1 MTYLCTVLLKY
12 NTPQSIFPLMNRSL
26 ILPVAILFGLLFHQ
40 WCNTLVLI
48 VPYLIFTILLLNFTA
63 VEIKKLKLL
72 RMTGMNISLLL
83 FQMLASLG
91 GYLIAKGVGGDE
103 IVAEGVLIAVLCP
116 VAASS
121 VVISCIL
128 GANRE
133 TVTAHVI
140 LGNLMVAVVA
150 PIYFSFIG
158 VQQSMPFFESFWL
171 ILKRVSPIIAFPFF
185 LAFALQLWIPKA
197 NAFISKYKS
206 WSLHFWALAL
216 AITLGQTINFIFLH
230 GKDNLK
236 SIIILGIIS
245 IFICAIQFGLGKLI
259 GRKYGDIVAGGQM
272 LGQKNSALGIWMA
285 NIYLNPLASVS
296 IALYSI
302 WQNLFNSWQMYMH
315 EKKK

>member
-1 MTYLCTVLLKY
+1 
-12 NTPQSIFPLMNRSL
+12 MNRSL
-26 ILPVAILFGLLFHQ
+26 VLPLAIIFGLLFHQ
-40 WCNTLVLI
+40 WCSTMVLI

-63 VEIKKLKLL
+63 VNIKQLCLL
-72 RMTGMNISLLL
+72 RMTGMNISLLM
-83 FQMLASLG
+83 FQIFVSIG
-91 GYLIAKGVGGDE
+91 GYLLTKSMGANEIIAQ
-103 IVAEGVLIAVLCP
+103 GVLIAIICP

-140 LGNLMVAVVA
+140 LGNLMVAIVA
-150 PIYFSFIG
+150 PVFFSFIG
-158 VQQSMPFFESFWL
+158 VQQQMPFLDSFWL
-171 ILKRVSPIIAFPFF
+171 ILKKVSPILALPFF
-185 LAFALQLWIPKA
+185 VALGLQQWWPAANDFLARF
-197 NAFISKYKS
+197 KS
-206 WSLHFWALAL
+206 WSFYFWALAL

-230 GKDNLK
+230 GAENLH
-236 SIIILGIIS
+236 SIIVLGIVS
-245 IFICAIQFGLGKLI
+245 IFSCAIQFGLGKLI
-259 GRKYGDIVAGGQM
+259 GHKYGDTVAGGQM

-315 EKKK
+315 EKKNKKQNPN

>member
-1 MTYLCTVLLKY
+1 
-12 NTPQSIFPLMNRSL
+12 MNRSL
-26 ILPVAILFGLLFHQ
+26 ILPIAIVFGLLCHQ
-40 WCNTLVLI
+40 WCSILVTI

-63 VEIKKLKLL
+63 VDIKKLKLM

-83 FQMLASLG
+83 FQIVVSLG
-91 GYLIAKGVGGDE
+91 AYFLVKRVVADE
-103 IVAEGVLIAVLCP
+103 IVAQGALIAIICP

-140 LGNLMVAVVA
+140 LGNLMVAIVA
-150 PIYFSFIG
+150 PVFFSFIG
-158 VQQSMPFFESFWL
+158 IQQDMPFFESFLL
-171 ILKRVSPIIAFPFF
+171 ILKRVSPIIALPFF
-185 LAFALQLWIPKA
+185 IALALQLLLPAA
-197 NAFISKYKS
+197 NGMISRFKG
-206 WSLHFWALAL
+206 WSLYLWALAL

-230 GKDNLK
+230 GAENTE

-245 IFICAIQFGLGKLI
+245 IAICAIQFGIGKLI
-259 GRKYGDIVAGGQM
+259 GKKYGDTVAGGQM
-272 LGQKNSALGIWMA
+272 LGQKNTALGIWMA

-315 EKKK
+315 EKRTKRN

>member
-1 MTYLCTVLLKY
+1 MK
-12 NTPQSIFPLMNRSL
+12 RSL
-26 ILPVAILFGLLFHQ
+26 ILPVAIIFGLLFHQ

-48 VPYLIFTILLLNFTA
+48 VPYLIFSILLLNFTA
-63 VEIKKLKLL
+63 VDIRKLRLL
-72 RMTGMNISLLL
+72 KMTGMNISLLL
-83 FQMLASLG
+83 FQIIVSLG
-91 GYLIAKGVGGDE
+91 GYLLARAFGSDE
-103 IVAEGVLIAVLCP
+103 IVAEGILIAVLCP

-121 VVISCIL
+121 VVISCLL

-140 LGNLMVAVVA
+140 LGNLMVAIVA

-158 VQQSMPFFESFWL
+158 IQQDMPFFESFWL

-185 LAFALQLWIPKA
+185 LALGCQMWLPKV
-197 NAFISKYKS
+197 NAFISRYKA
-206 WSLHFWALAL
+206 WSLHLWALAL

-230 GKDNLK
+230 GKANLR

-259 GRKYGDIVAGGQM
+259 GKKYGDIVAGGQM

-285 NIYLNPLASVS
+285 NIYLSPLASVS

-315 EKKK
+315 EKKGK

>member
-1 MTYLCTVLLKY
+1 
-12 NTPQSIFPLMNRSL
+12 MNRSL
-26 ILPVAILFGLLFHQ
+26 ILPIAIVFGLLFHH
-40 WCNTLVLI
+40 WCSILAVI

-63 VEIKKLKLL
+63 VNIKQLKLMK
-72 RMTGMNISLLL
+72 MTGMNISLLL
-83 FQMLASLG
+83 FQIIVSLG
-91 GYLIAKGVGGDE
+91 AYFLVKATVADE
-103 IVAEGVLIAVLCP
+103 IVAQGALIAIICP

-140 LGNLMVAVVA
+140 LGNLMVAIVA
-150 PIYFSFIG
+150 PIFFSFIG
-158 VQQSMPFFESFWL
+158 VQQDMPFFESFLL
-171 ILKRVSPIIAFPFF
+171 ILKRVSPIIAMPFF
-185 LAFALQLWIPKA
+185 IAFALQLWLPAA
-197 NAFISKYKS
+197 NDLISRIKG
-206 WSLHFWALAL
+206 WSLYIWALAL

-230 GKDNLK
+230 GAENTE

-245 IFICAIQFGLGKLI
+245 IAICAIQFGIGKLI
-259 GRKYGDIVAGGQM
+259 GRKYGDTVAGGQM
-272 LGQKNSALGIWMA
+272 LGQKNTALGIWMA

-315 EKKK
+315 EKKQKK

>member
-1 MTYLCTVLLKY
+1 M
-12 NTPQSIFPLMNRSL
+12 SRSL
-26 ILPVAILFGLLFHQ
+26 ILPFAVLLGFIFNS
-40 WCNTLVLI
+40 WCNTLVVI

-63 VEIKKLKLL
+63 VNIRKLRLL

-83 FQMLASLG
+83 FQILVSLG
-91 GYLIAKGVGGDE
+91 GYLLVKLIWGND

-121 VVISCIL
+121 VVISCLL

-150 PIYFSFIG
+150 PIFFSFIG
-158 VQQSMPFFESFWL
+158 VQQQMPFIDSFLL

-185 LAFALQLWIPKA
+185 AALFMQIVMPKV
-197 NAFISKYKS
+197 NELISSFKS
-206 WSLHFWALAL
+206 WTLHLWALAL
-216 AITLGQTINFIFLH
+216 AITLGQTINFIFVH
-230 GKDNLK
+230 GKENVS
-236 SIIILGIIS
+236 SIIILGVVS
-245 IFICAIQFGLGKLI
+245 IFICGIQFGLGKLI
-259 GRKYGDIVAGGQM
+259 GKKYGDIVAGGQM

-285 NIYLNPLASVS
+285 NIYLNPLSSVS

-302 WQNLFNSWQMYMH
+302 WQNLFNSWQLYRF
-315 EKKK
+315 EKKNKK

>member
-1 MTYLCTVLLKY
+1 MT
-12 NTPQSIFPLMNRSL
+12 R
-26 ILPVAILFGLLFHQ
+26 
-40 WCNTLVLI
+40 
-48 VPYLIFTILLLNFTA
+48 
-63 VEIKKLKLL
+63 
-72 RMTGMNISLLL
+72 MNISLLM
-83 FQMLASLG
+83 FQILVSLG
-91 GYLIAKGVGGDE
+91 GYLLVKLLWTDE

-150 PIYFSFIG
+150 PIFFSFIG
-158 VQQSMPFFESFWL
+158 VQQEMPFLDSFWL

-185 LAFALQLWIPKA
+185 IALALQQWMPKA
-197 NAFISKYKS
+197 NAFVARFKS
-206 WSLHFWALAL
+206 YTLYIWALAL
-216 AITLGQTINFIFLH
+216 AITLGQTINYIFLH
-230 GKDNLK
+230 GKENVE
-236 SIIILGIIS
+236 SIIILGVVS
-245 IFICAIQFGLGKLI
+245 IFICALQFGIGKLI
-259 GRKYGDIVAGGQM
+259 GKKNGDIIAGGQM

-285 NIYLNPLASVS
+285 NIYLNPLSSVS

-315 EKKK
+315 EKRKKQQ

>member
-1 MTYLCTVLLKY
+1 
-12 NTPQSIFPLMNRSL
+12 MNRSL
-26 ILPVAILFGLLFHQ
+26 ILPVAIVFGLLFHH
-40 WCNTLVLI
+40 WCSILVAI

-63 VEIKKLKLL
+63 VNIRQLKLMK
-72 RMTGMNISLLL
+72 MTGMNISLLL
-83 FQMLASLG
+83 FQIIVSLG
-91 GYLIAKGVGGDE
+91 AYFLINGTVHNE
-103 IVAEGVLIAVLCP
+103 IVAQGALIAIICP

-140 LGNLMVAVVA
+140 LGNLMVAIVA
-150 PIYFSFIG
+150 PIFFSFIG
-158 VQQSMPFFESFWL
+158 VQQDMPFFESFLL
-171 ILKRVSPIIAFPFF
+171 ILKRVSPIIALPFF
-185 LAFALQLWIPKA
+185 IALALQIWLPSA
-197 NAFISKYKS
+197 NEIISKIKG
-206 WSLHFWALAL
+206 WSLYIWALAL

-230 GKDNLK
+230 GAENTE

-245 IFICAIQFGLGKLI
+245 VVICAIQFGVGKLI
-259 GRKYGDIVAGGQM
+259 GKKYGDTVAGGQM
-272 LGQKNSALGIWMA
+272 LGQKNTALGIWMA

-315 EKKK
+315 EKKQKK

>member
-1 MTYLCTVLLKY
+1 
-12 NTPQSIFPLMNRSL
+12 MNRSL
-26 ILPVAILFGLLFHQ
+26 ILPIAIVFGLLCHQ
-40 WCNTLVLI
+40 WCSILVTI

-63 VEIKKLKLL
+63 VDIKKLKLM

-83 FQMLASLG
+83 FQIVVSLG
-91 GYLIAKGVGGDE
+91 AYFLVKRVVADE
-103 IVAEGVLIAVLCP
+103 IVAQGALIAIICP

-140 LGNLMVAVVA
+140 LGNLMVAIVA
-150 PIYFSFIG
+150 PVFFSFIG
-158 VQQSMPFFESFWL
+158 IQQDMPFFESFLL
-171 ILKRVSPIIAFPFF
+171 ILKRVSPIIALPFF
-185 LAFALQLWIPKA
+185 IALALQLLLPAA
-197 NAFISKYKS
+197 NGMISRFKG
-206 WSLHFWALAL
+206 WSLYLWALAL

-230 GKDNLK
+230 GAENTE

-245 IFICAIQFGLGKLI
+245 IAICAIQFGIGKLI
-259 GRKYGDIVAGGQM
+259 GKKYGDTVAGGQM
-272 LGQKNSALGIWMA
+272 LGQKNTALGIWMA

-315 EKKK
+315 EKRTKGN

>member
-1 MTYLCTVLLKY
+1 
-12 NTPQSIFPLMNRSL
+12 MNRSL
-26 ILPVAILFGLLFHQ
+26 VLPLAIVFGLLFHT
-40 WCNTLVLI
+40 WCSTMTVI

-63 VEIKKLKLL
+63 VNIKQLRLI

-83 FQMLASLG
+83 FQILVSLG
-91 GYLIAKGVGGDE
+91 GYLLAKCLGANEIIAQ
-103 IVAEGVLIAVLCP
+103 GVLIAIICP

-140 LGNLMVAVVA
+140 LGNLMVAIVA
-150 PIYFSFIG
+150 PIFFSFIG
-158 VQQSMPFFESFWL
+158 IQQEMPFLDSFWL
-171 ILKRVSPIIAFPFF
+171 ILKRVSPILAFPFF
-185 LAFALQLWIPKA
+185 IALALQQWWPKA
-197 NAFISKYKS
+197 NGFFARIKG
-206 WSLHFWALAL
+206 WSFYFWALAL
-216 AITLGQTINFIFLH
+216 AITLGQTIDFIFLH
-230 GKDNLK
+230 GAENLH
-236 SIIILGIIS
+236 SIIILGVVS
-245 IFICAIQFGLGKLI
+245 VFICAIQFGLGKLI
-259 GRKYGDIVAGGQM
+259 GKKYGDIVAGGQM

-315 EKKK
+315 EKRVKKGAK

>member
-1 MTYLCTVLLKY
+1 V
-12 NTPQSIFPLMNRSL
+12 
-26 ILPVAILFGLLFHQ
+26 
-40 WCNTLVLI
+40 
-48 VPYLIFTILLLNFTA
+48 
-63 VEIKKLKLL
+63 
-72 RMTGMNISLLL
+72 
-83 FQMLASLG
+83 SLG
-91 GYLIAKGVGGDE
+91 GYLIAKTFGGDE
-103 IVAEGVLIAVLCP
+103 IIAEGILIAVLCP

-121 VVISCIL
+121 VVISCLL

-140 LGNLMVAVVA
+140 LGNLMVAIVA

-158 VQQSMPFFESFWL
+158 IQQDMPFFESFWL

-185 LAFALQLWIPKA
+185 VALGCQMWLPKA
-197 NAFISKYKS
+197 NAFISKYKA
-206 WSLHFWALAL
+206 WSLHLWALAL

-230 GKDNLK
+230 GKENLH
-236 SIIILGIIS
+236 SIIILGVIS

-259 GRKYGDIVAGGQM
+259 GKKYGDIVAGGQM

-285 NIYLNPLASVS
+285 NIYLNPLSSVS

-315 EKKK
+315 EKKGKKNGK

>member
-1 MTYLCTVLLKY
+1 M
-12 NTPQSIFPLMNRSL
+12 
-26 ILPVAILFGLLFHQ
+26 
-40 WCNTLVLI
+40 
-48 VPYLIFTILLLNFTA
+48 ILLLNFTA
-63 VEIKKLKLL
+63 VDIRKLKLMKL
-72 RMTGMNISLLL
+72 TGMNISLLL
-83 FQMLASLG
+83 FQIVVSLG
-91 GYLIAKGVGGDE
+91 CYFLAKGLGGNEIIAQGALIA
-103 IVAEGVLIAVLCP
+103 IICP

-140 LGNLMVAVVA
+140 LGNLMVAIVA
-150 PIYFSFIG
+150 PIFFSFIG
-158 VQQSMPFFESFWL
+158 VQQDMAFFDSFLL

-185 LAFALQLWIPKA
+185 IAFGLQLWFPA
-197 NAFISKYKS
+197 GNNLISRFKG
-206 WSLHFWALAL
+206 WSLYIWSLAL

-230 GKDNLK
+230 GAENVD

-245 IFICAIQFGLGKLI
+245 VVICAVQFAVGKII
-259 GRKYGDIVAGGQM
+259 GKRYGDIVAGGQM
-272 LGQKNSALGIWMA
+272 LGQKNTALGIWMA

-315 EKKK
+315 EKKQKI

>member
-1 MTYLCTVLLKY
+1 
-12 NTPQSIFPLMNRSL
+12 MNRSL
-26 ILPVAILFGLLFHQ
+26 ILPIAILFGLLFHT
-40 WCNTLVLI
+40 WCNTVLSAI

-63 VEIKKLKLL
+63 VNIKQLNIIH
-72 RMTGMNISLLL
+72 MTRMNISLLM
-83 FQMLASLG
+83 FQILVSLG
-91 GYLIAKGVGGDE
+91 GYMLVKLLWTDE

-150 PIYFSFIG
+150 PIFFSFIG
-158 VQQSMPFFESFWL
+158 VQQEMPFLDSFWL

-185 LAFALQLWIPKA
+185 IALALQQWLPKA
-197 NAFISKYKS
+197 NDFIAGFKS
-206 WSLHFWALAL
+206 YTLYIWALAL
-216 AITLGQTINFIFLH
+216 AITLGQTINYIFLH
-230 GKDNLK
+230 GKENID
-236 SIIILGIIS
+236 SIIILGVVS
-245 IFICAIQFGLGKLI
+245 IFLCALQFGIGKII
-259 GRKYGDIVAGGQM
+259 GKKNGDIIAGGQM

-285 NIYLNPLASVS
+285 NIYLNPLSSVS

-315 EKKK
+315 EKRKR

>member
-1 MTYLCTVLLKY
+1 MK
-12 NTPQSIFPLMNRSL
+12 RSL
-26 ILPVAILFGLLFHQ
+26 ILPVAIIFGLLFHQ

-48 VPYLIFTILLLNFTA
+48 VPYLIFSILLLNFTA
-63 VEIKKLKLL
+63 VDIRKLRLMK
-72 RMTGMNISLLL
+72 MTGMNIALLL
-83 FQMLASLG
+83 FQIIVSLG
-91 GYLIAKGVGGDE
+91 GYLLARASGSDE
-103 IVAEGVLIAVLCP
+103 IVAEGILIAVLCP

-121 VVISCIL
+121 VVISCLL

-140 LGNLMVAVVA
+140 LGNLMVAIVA

-158 VQQSMPFFESFWL
+158 IQQDMPFFESFWL

-185 LAFALQLWIPKA
+185 LALGCQMWLPKA
-197 NAFISKYKS
+197 NAFISRYKA
-206 WSLHFWALAL
+206 WSLHLWALAL

-230 GKDNLK
+230 GKANLR
-236 SIIILGIIS
+236 SIIILGVIS

-259 GRKYGDIVAGGQM
+259 GKKYGDIVAGGQM

-302 WQNLFNSWQMYMH
+302 WQNLFNSWQMYVH
-315 EKKK
+315 EKRKKQSR